1 MLSMKNPDIMDGA
14 GDRYNAL
21 GWAFAIGK
29 GRPSTDYNTPMPI
42 FSASAGAALYR
53 KEYLQKTGLLDELHF
68 AYLEDVDLG
77 YRARI
82 LGYRNAY
89 EPTAKVYHAGSATT
103 GSRYNPFKITHSSRN
118 NIYLIYQLHCSE
130 QYIEGSRA
138 VAAAVASL
146 VANHIL
152 SGDTRPLLLS
162 PFTNPTLDHV
172 LVERFSAADGAPVT
186 LSQLLIYAE
195 NRDIPRE
202 WVSGV
207 SVLTRTLPFLFL
219 PKLNYEARV
228 VRHVM
233 TEPSPGTL
241 MPVYLL
247 LPKAAV
253 MMDIQGQKA
262 YIIMD
267 RQAVENLRL
276 AFSRKYINAASVLK
290 LATDAHDFSESIAL
304 YNDLFSEKRRCSMIR
319 YQPPFTLFA
328 DEKMALQ
335 LVRPGAALQSLPAL
349 LEHLQMWSAQAP
361 DLYFCEEGLLQFVR
375 TGKMFDIPPDLC
387 DAPDIP
393 TRRELLLRLRRAAE
407 SDHRTLRIVDPAQ
420 LALTPSMCVNVFQG
434 RGVVFCQAIQEP
446 DGQYCREYL
455 MQDPILTEALLTYLD
470 DGHASDWLRS
480 QKYTLDF
487 IDYCLRLL

>member
-1 MLSMKNPDIMDGA
+1 MSELTQTLKILVTRYPGTMAELARKALIDRSTLYKIVSGQRTPREFQLEHLADALELSEEEKSALLLQYKQRGRGPDPRLRA
-14 GDRYNAL
+14 
-21 GWAFAIGK
+21 
-29 GRPSTDYNTPMPI
+29 
-42 FSASAGAALYR
+42 
-53 KEYLQKTGLLDELHF
+53 ELHHL
-68 AYLEDVDLG
+68 LEVSFRVED
-77 YRARI
+77 
-82 LGYRNAY
+82 
-89 EPTAKVYHAGSATT
+89 
-103 GSRYNPFKITHSSRN
+103 FTHHEG
-118 NIYLIYQLHCSE
+118 LISNEAASQLRCSE

-162 PFTNPTLDHV
+162 PFTNPM
-172 LVERFSAADGAPVT
+172 LVF
-186 LSQLLIYAE
+186 AE

-228 VRHVM
+228 VPSVM

-276 AFSRKYINAASVLK
+276 AFSRKYLNAASVLK

-319 YQPPFTLFA
+319 YQPPFALFA

-387 DAPDIP
+387 DVPDIP

-407 SDHRTLRIVDPAQ
+407 SDRRTLRIVDSAQ
-420 LALTPSMCVNVFQG
+420 LAPTPSMSVNVFQG
-434 RGVVFCQAIQEP
+434 RGVVFCQAIREP

>member
-1 MLSMKNPDIMDGA
+1 MSELTQTLKILVTRYPGTMAELARKASIDRSTLYKIVSGQRTPREFQLEHLADALELSEEQRSALLLQYKQRGRGPDPRLRA
-14 GDRYNAL
+14 
-21 GWAFAIGK
+21 
-29 GRPSTDYNTPMPI
+29 
-42 FSASAGAALYR
+42 
-53 KEYLQKTGLLDELHF
+53 ELHHL
-68 AYLEDVDLG
+68 LEVSFRVED
-77 YRARI
+77 
-82 LGYRNAY
+82 
-89 EPTAKVYHAGSATT
+89 
-103 GSRYNPFKITHSSRN
+103 FTHREG
-118 NIYLIYQLHCSE
+118 LISNEAASQLRCSE

-276 AFSRKYINAASVLK
+276 AFSRKYLNAASVLK
-290 LATDAHDFSESIAL
+290 LATDAHDFSESIAVQRP
-304 YNDLFSEKRRCSMIR
+304 LFGKA
-319 YQPPFTLFA
+319 PLLHDP
-328 DEKMALQ
+328 
-335 LVRPGAALQSLPAL
+335 LPAAV
-349 LEHLQMWSAQAP
+349 HP
-361 DLYFCEEGLLQFVR
+361 VC
-375 TGKMFDIPPDLC
+375 
-387 DAPDIP
+387 
-393 TRRELLLRLRRAAE
+393 RRENGPAVCPARRRAAVPARPA
-407 SDHRTLRIVDPAQ
+407 RTPADVEC
-420 LALTPSMCVNVFQG
+420 PSPGPLF
-434 RGVVFCQAIQEP
+434 
-446 DGQYCREYL
+446 L
-455 MQDPILTEALLTYLD
+455 
-470 DGHASDWLRS
+470 
-480 QKYTLDF
+480 
-487 IDYCLRLL
+487 

>member
-1 MLSMKNPDIMDGA
+1 MSELTQTLKILVTRYPGTMAELARKASIDRSTLYKIVNGQRTPREFQLEHLADALELSDDQ
-14 GDRYNAL
+14 RSAL
-21 GWAFAIGK
+21 LQQYKQRSRG
-29 GRPSTDYNTPMPI
+29 TDPRLR
-42 FSASAGAALYR
+42 A
-53 KEYLQKTGLLDELHF
+53 ELHHL
-68 AYLEDVDLG
+68 LEVSFRVED
-77 YRARI
+77 
-82 LGYRNAY
+82 
-89 EPTAKVYHAGSATT
+89 
-103 GSRYNPFKITHSSRN
+103 FTHREGIVSN
-118 NIYLIYQLHCSE
+118 EAAAQLRCSE

-162 PFTNPTLDHV
+162 PFTNPTLDRV
-172 LVERFSAADGAPVT
+172 LVERFSAADGAPVA
-186 LSQLLIYAE
+186 LAQLLVFAE

-202 WVSGV
+202 WVSDV

-228 VRHVM
+228 VRSVM

-247 LPKAAV
+247 LPEAAV
-253 MMDIQGQKA
+253 MMDRQGQKA
-262 YIIMD
+262 YIITD
-267 RQAVENLRL
+267 RRAVENLRL
-276 AFSRKYINAASVLK
+276 AFSRKYLNAASVLK
-290 LATDAHDFSESIAL
+290 LATEAHDLSESMAL
-304 YNDLFSEKRRCSMIR
+304 YSDLFSEKHRCSMIR
-319 YQPPFTLFA
+319 CQPPFTLFV
-328 DEKMALQ
+328 DEKMAMQ
-335 LVRPGAALQSLPAL
+335 FVRPDAARQSLPAL
-349 LEHLQMWSAQAP
+349 LEYLRALSTQAP

-375 TGKMFDIPPDLC
+375 IGKMFDVPTNLC

-407 SDHRTLRIVDPAQ
+407 SDRRTLRIVDSAQ
-420 LALTPSMCVNVFQG
+420 LALTPSMSVNVFQG

-446 DGQYCREYL
+446 NGLYCREYL
-455 MQDPILTEALLTYLD
+455 MQDPTLTEALLAYLN
-470 DGHASDWLRS
+470 DGHASDWVRS

>member
-1 MLSMKNPDIMDGA
+1 MSELTQTLKILVTRYPGTMAELARKASIDRSTLYKIVSGQRTPREFQLEHLADALELSEEQKSALLLQYKQRGRGPDPRLRA
-14 GDRYNAL
+14 
-21 GWAFAIGK
+21 
-29 GRPSTDYNTPMPI
+29 
-42 FSASAGAALYR
+42 
-53 KEYLQKTGLLDELHF
+53 ELHHL
-68 AYLEDVDLG
+68 LEVSFRVED
-77 YRARI
+77 
-82 LGYRNAY
+82 
-89 EPTAKVYHAGSATT
+89 
-103 GSRYNPFKITHSSRN
+103 FTHHEG
-118 NIYLIYQLHCSE
+118 LISNEAASQLHCSE

-172 LVERFSAADGAPVT
+172 LVERFSAADGAPVA

-267 RQAVENLRL
+267 RQAVDNLRL
-276 AFSRKYINAASVLK
+276 CLLYTS
-290 LATDAHDFSESIAL
+290 DA
-304 YNDLFSEKRRCSMIR
+304 
-319 YQPPFTLFA
+319 A
-328 DEKMALQ
+328 DE
-335 LVRPGAALQSLPAL
+335 
-349 LEHLQMWSAQAP
+349 
-361 DLYFCEEGLLQFVR
+361 
-375 TGKMFDIPPDLC
+375 
-387 DAPDIP
+387 
-393 TRRELLLRLRRAAE
+393 
-407 SDHRTLRIVDPAQ
+407 
-420 LALTPSMCVNVFQG
+420 
-434 RGVVFCQAIQEP
+434 
-446 DGQYCREYL
+446 
-455 MQDPILTEALLTYLD
+455 
-470 DGHASDWLRS
+470 
-480 QKYTLDF
+480 
-487 IDYCLRLL
+487 